1 MSDRWFRRLL
11 RLLPED
17 VRADYGSEM
26 TRVFREQR
34 KDAAAAGPQG
44 HVRLWI
50 HAIAGVLAVGPRE
63 HLEQLWQD
71 ARYALRA
78 IRRNPAFAAV
88 AIVTLALGIGA
99 NAAIFSVVQAVLLR
113 PLPYH
118 EPDRLMAVWNRWD
131 GTAAAGLS
139 DPEYLDYAERSRTL
153 VMAAAAG
160 GAANVGGMGGDP
172 ERVATALIT
181 ANALD
186 VLGVAPALGR
196 GFRAEDA
203 RPNAP
208 PVAIV
213 SHGFWQRRFGG
224 DPSIVGRSISVNA
237 AASQIVGVMPP
248 HVPMPT
254 ELASVNPVELYVPLT
269 MDPGAPR
276 NRRGGHY
283 LRAFARLSPGATP
296 ASASAEMDTVI
307 AGLIRTYPDEHDQG
321 NFGIVLRPLREDLLG
336 DVRPV
341 LLILAGAAALVL
353 LVACTNVANLML
365 ARGTARERELAVR
378 TALGASRFRL
388 MRQVLTESWLLA
400 ILGAA
405 AGLLV
410 AFWAQRPV
418 LAFGMTALPRLDQ
431 LAIDSTVLAFSG
443 ALALGSGLLLGL
455 VPALQGS
462 RAPNDLLQDG
472 SRGSTAGRRA
482 ALRRA
487 LVVCQVGV
495 AVLLLCAAGL
505 LIKSYARLTSVPAGL
520 DPAAVLT
527 MRITL
532 PQARYPGRPDINVYF
547 SRLVEEVQRLPGVRM
562 AGAGSGLPLALA
574 SGDWSFDIEGRP
586 RNGTRFPGAADWYV
600 VTAGYFEALGVP
612 LVRGRL
618 PRASDDWEAAPVV
631 FINEA
636 TARALFADEDPV
648 GRRIRLSQSSGAEQ
662 PWRTIAGIVGD
673 VRFRGLDTAPRPE
686 MFIPHEQFVHFSATA
701 QARAMTLVVKAG
713 GDPMLLV
720 PSIRGV
726 MSGLDPEVPPAQIRD
741 MESVMTRSV
750 ADRRLNVLL
759 IGAFGVLAL
768 VLAAVGLYG
777 LVAYS
782 VAQRTRELG
791 VRLALGAS
799 RTSVLRLVVSEGA
812 RLVLVGSALG
822 VAAALALSAPLS
834 TLLFDV
840 HPRDVAVLAT
850 APALLLLVG
859 MAASYIPARRATRV
873 DPVVAL
879 RAE

>member
-1 MSDRWFRRLL
+1 
-11 RLLPED
+11 
-17 VRADYGSEM
+17 
-26 TRVFREQR
+26 
-34 KDAAAAGPQG
+34 
-44 HVRLWI
+44 
-50 HAIAGVLAVGPRE
+50 
-63 HLEQLWQD
+63 
-71 ARYALRA
+71 
-78 IRRNPAFAAV
+78 
-88 AIVTLALGIGA
+88 
-99 NAAIFSVVQAVLLR
+99 
-113 PLPYH
+113 
-118 EPDRLMAVWNRWD
+118 
-131 GTAAAGLS
+131 
-139 DPEYLDYAERSRTL
+139 
-153 VMAAAAG
+153 
-160 GAANVGGMGGDP
+160 
-172 ERVATALIT
+172 
-181 ANALD
+181 
-186 VLGVAPALGR
+186 
-196 GFRAEDA
+196 
-203 RPNAP
+203 
-208 PVAIV
+208 
-213 SHGFWQRRFGG
+213 
-224 DPSIVGRSISVNA
+224 
-237 AASQIVGVMPP
+237 
-248 HVPMPT
+248 
-254 ELASVNPVELYVPLT
+254 
-269 MDPGAPR
+269 
-276 NRRGGHY
+276 
-283 LRAFARLSPGATP
+283 
-296 ASASAEMDTVI
+296 
-307 AGLIRTYPDEHDQG
+307 
-321 NFGIVLRPLREDLLG
+321 
-336 DVRPV
+336 
-341 LLILAGAAALVL
+341 
-353 LVACTNVANLML
+353 
-365 ARGTARERELAVR
+365 
-378 TALGASRFRL
+378 
-388 MRQVLTESWLLA
+388 
-400 ILGAA
+400 
-405 AGLLV
+405 
-410 AFWAQRPV
+410 
-418 LAFGMTALPRLDQ
+418 
-431 LAIDSTVLAFSG
+431 
-443 ALALGSGLLLGL
+443 
-455 VPALQGS
+455 
-462 RAPNDLLQDG
+462 
-472 SRGSTAGRRA
+472 
-482 ALRRA
+482 
-487 LVVCQVGV
+487 
-495 AVLLLCAAGL
+495 
-505 LIKSYARLTSVPAGL
+505 
-520 DPAAVLT
+520 

-532 PQARYPGRPDINVYF
+532 PLARYPGRPDINVYF
-547 SRLVEEVQRLPGVRM
+547 SRLIEEVQRLPGVRM

-777 LVAYS
+777 VVAYS